1 MASTWRY
8 LNEYMCIAMGYQ
20 NFKVVPPTSY
30 LTKTSYQSPDSDNSL
45 ISKTQK
51 GWFFNCFQIPRLGF
65 LPKKKPHL
73 TFALHPSWLIEMG
86 PKRPGCYLGRYLLKN
101 LDVYLDLQVTK
112 PLPPWLMPTQHK
124 FSKPERNGYLKNQ
137 IPAQY

>member
-1 MASTWRY
+1 
-8 LNEYMCIAMGYQ
+8 
-20 NFKVVPPTSY
+20 
-30 LTKTSYQSPDSDNSL
+30 
-45 ISKTQK
+45 
-51 GWFFNCFQIPRLGF
+51 
-65 LPKKKPHL
+65 
-73 TFALHPSWLIEMG
+73 MG

-137 IPAQY
+137 IPAQYW